1 MGQGEI
7 NPSLKKVTNLSPSNF
22 LFLNVIGKGGVGK
35 VWKVQALKPKMI
47 LAMKQMSKSKIVS
60 KKMTQNV
67 FEEKEILS
75 NLYHPFIINMYCTF
89 QDSDN
94 LYMLM
99 DYLPCSD
106 FRYQLHRMTS
116 FSEEQLQFLT
126 ACVVTGLGYIH
137 SKGIVHR
144 DIKPENL
151 ICDEKG
157 YIRITDFGIAK
168 KVDWDL
174 KYEVSGTVG
183 YMAPEVF
190 NKRNKIYPE
199 SDYFSLGVMLYE
211 LMTGE
216 RPYKSVHSVDMVNE
230 FNERDVKLN
239 PETCIK
245 YSREMCEFVN
255 SLIEKDN
262 EKRLGRG
269 GAIEIKKHKWFNKFD
284 WKHLLFKTIKSP
296 FIFKPY
302 QEKQMKIKLKDCKS
316 QSNSPRNHELIKQD
330 TIDYKN
336 KFDNYTFLHFLNKND
351 FDSFNSRTR
360 NSSLNYRTTNVGKK
374 PIIRFTLST
383 FNLSPKKNQ
392 KIHKGGID
400 SMASCELPLINSRFK
415 IHQNAESV
423 IDNLST
429 ITTSR
434 NQKRIV
440 KYFISSPKREGLSN
454 DSTLSSISS
463 PTRWKGKKPQ
473 NKTISL
479 FAV

>member
-1 MGQGEI
+1 M
-7 NPSLKKVTNLSPSNF
+7 
-22 LFLNVIGKGGVGK
+22 
-35 VWKVQALKPKMI
+35 M
-47 LAMKQMSKSKIVS
+47 
-60 KKMTQNV
+60 
-67 FEEKEILS
+67 
-75 NLYHPFIINMYCTF
+75 
-89 QDSDN
+89 
-94 LYMLM
+94 
-99 DYLPCSD
+99 
-106 FRYQLHRMTS
+106 
-116 FSEEQLQFLT
+116 
-126 ACVVTGLGYIH
+126 
-137 SKGIVHR
+137 
-144 DIKPENL
+144 
-151 ICDEKG
+151 
-157 YIRITDFGIAK
+157 
-168 KVDWDL
+168 
-174 KYEVSGTVG
+174 
-183 YMAPEVF
+183 
-190 NKRNKIYPE
+190 
-199 SDYFSLGVMLYE
+199 
-211 LMTGE
+211 
-216 RPYKSVHSVDMVNE
+216 
-230 FNERDVKLN
+230 
-239 PETCIK
+239 
-245 YSREMCEFVN
+245 
-255 SLIEKDN
+255 
-262 EKRLGRG
+262 
-269 GAIEIKKHKWFNKFD
+269 
-284 WKHLLFKTIKSP
+284 
-296 FIFKPY
+296 
-302 QEKQMKIKLKDCKS
+302 IKLKDCKS
-316 QSNSPRNHELIKQD
+316 QSNSPGNHELIKQD

-360 NSSLNYRTTNVGKK
+360 NSSLNYRTTNVGNK

>member
-1 MGQGEI
+1 M
-7 NPSLKKVTNLSPSNF
+7 
-22 LFLNVIGKGGVGK
+22 
-35 VWKVQALKPKMI
+35 
-47 LAMKQMSKSKIVS
+47 
-60 KKMTQNV
+60 
-67 FEEKEILS
+67 
-75 NLYHPFIINMYCTF
+75 
-89 QDSDN
+89 
-94 LYMLM
+94 
-99 DYLPCSD
+99 
-106 FRYQLHRMTS
+106 
-116 FSEEQLQFLT
+116 
-126 ACVVTGLGYIH
+126 
-137 SKGIVHR
+137 
-144 DIKPENL
+144 
-151 ICDEKG
+151 
-157 YIRITDFGIAK
+157 
-168 KVDWDL
+168 

-269 GAIEIKKHKWFNKFD
+269 GAIEIKKHKWLNKFD

-336 KFDNYTFLHFLNKND
+336 KFDNYTFLHFLNK
-351 FDSFNSRTR
+351 FHLF
-360 NSSLNYRTTNVGKK
+360 
-374 PIIRFTLST
+374 
-383 FNLSPKKNQ
+383 
-392 KIHKGGID
+392 
-400 SMASCELPLINSRFK
+400 PLIIQQLLVLMIHHNSM
-415 IHQNAESV
+415 
-423 IDNLST
+423 
-429 ITTSR
+429 
-434 NQKRIV
+434 
-440 KYFISSPKREGLSN
+440 
-454 DSTLSSISS
+454 
-463 PTRWKGKKPQ
+463 
-473 NKTISL
+473 L
-479 FAV
+479 F